1 MEGKIKIRNGRK
13 HYLIKDGE
21 VKYIY
26 IYNRHRHIDIE
37 ELLKAIDNKQ
47 EVYGIKENKIFKI
60 DNTLEK
66 EYFEKLLKITSEW
79 ENKYYNNEIL
89 DGNQWYVKIEY
100 DDNKLSYS
108 GSNQYPDNWGEFENF
123 LEYIIKNQ
131 SNNVAE
137 KRYISNGKQDDVYKN
152 KDFLQY
158 SLLELTIYYV
168 LIRCP
173 KEKQT
178 LFNCACV
185 LNEELLGIYADKKN
199 LLDIPSDEF
208 IINYLSDIF
217 LKLKNND
224 KDMYKQ
230 LIEYVIEAI
239 TYYCMKNSDQ
249 LLENFLKFIGL
260 DGERYVINLAHIVID
275 YKKNANF
282 NECAQ
287 ILLEK
292 NNNIDYFQA
301 IDIIKECLNHCDLKN
316 IKNIENVQ
324 VENNTNTIL
333 KLVGDN
339 DKLYYIEIDSYNLIQ
354 SIKANTIDGD
364 IIYKGGLDSLFD

>member
-137 KRYISNGKQDDVYKN
+137 KRYMSNGKQDDVYKN

>member
-1 MEGKIKIRNGRK
+1 MKGKIKIRNGRK

-47 EVYGIKENKIFKI
+47 EVYGIQENKIFKI

-89 DGNQWYVKIEY
+89 DGNQWSVKIEY

-131 SNNVAE
+131 SNNIAE
-137 KRYISNGKQDDVYKN
+137 KRYMSNGKQDDVYKN

-158 SLLELTIYYV
+158 SLLELTIYYI

-185 LNEELLGIYADKKN
+185 LNEELLEIYADKKN
-199 LLDIPSDEF
+199 LLDIPSEEF

-301 IDIIKECLNHCDLKN
+301 IDIIKECLNHCNLKN

>member
-137 KRYISNGKQDDVYKN
+137 KRYMSNGKQDDVYKN

-173 KEKQT
+173 EEKQT

>member
-1 MEGKIKIRNGRK
+1 M
-13 HYLIKDGE
+13 
-21 VKYIY
+21 
-26 IYNRHRHIDIE
+26 
-37 ELLKAIDNKQ
+37 
-47 EVYGIKENKIFKI
+47 
-60 DNTLEK
+60 
-66 EYFEKLLKITSEW
+66 
-79 ENKYYNNEIL
+79 
-89 DGNQWYVKIEY
+89 
-100 DDNKLSYS
+100 
-108 GSNQYPDNWGEFENF
+108 
-123 LEYIIKNQ
+123 
-131 SNNVAE
+131 
-137 KRYISNGKQDDVYKN
+137 SNGKQDDVYKN

-158 SLLELTIYYV
+158 SLLELTIYYI

-185 LNEELLGIYADKKN
+185 LNEELLEIYADKKN
-199 LLDIPSDEF
+199 LLDIPSEEF

-301 IDIIKECLNHCDLKN
+301 IDIIKECLNHCNLKN

>member
-137 KRYISNGKQDDVYKN
+137 KRYMSNGKQDDVYKN

-217 LKLKNND
+217 LRLKNND

>member
-158 SLLELTIYYV
+158 SLLKLTIYYV

-173 KEKQT
+173 EEKQT